1 MTGVANSA
9 ASWYRASA
17 AGSEESRKVNG
28 MKVYLVVFEWST
40 EDDSDVDIEA
50 FDSYEKAAERFNER
64 IQEEKTDMSWVHEA
78 FDESDNILA
87 GYDFDECPPDNR
99 LETYAYWTITQ
110 CTNWLMKDY
119 LAIVKLEVK

>member
-1 MTGVANSA
+1 
-9 ASWYRASA
+9 
-17 AGSEESRKVNG
+17 

-64 IQEEKTDMSWVHEA
+64 IQEEKTDMSWVDEA
-78 FDESDNILA
+78 IDESDNILP

-119 LAIVKLEVK
+119 LTIVKLEVK